1 MEHAKDRITMIKAAL
16 GSLQPTVL
24 TVEDQSAHHA
34 GHAGAQSGGGHFA
47 LTIVSDA
54 FEGKAAVRR
63 HQMIYEALGD
73 LMKQDIHAIS
83 INAKTPNE

>member
-1 MEHAKDRITMIKAAL
+1 MTQANDRIELIKAAL
-16 GSLQPTVL
+16 GSLKPTVL
-24 TVEDQSAHHA
+24 SLEDQSAQHA
-34 GHAGAQSGGGHFA
+34 GHVGAQKGGGHFA

-54 FEGKAAVRR
+54 FEGKTAVRR

-73 LMKQDIHAIS
+73 LLKQDIHAIS

>member
-1 MEHAKDRITMIKAAL
+1 MEQAKDRIKMIKAAL
-16 GSLQPTVL
+16 GSFQPSVL

-54 FEGKAAVRR
+54 FEGKTAVRR

-83 INAKTPNE
+83 ITAKTPNE

>member
-1 MEHAKDRITMIKAAL
+1 MEHAKDRIELIKAAL
-16 GSLQPTVL
+16 GSLQATVL
-24 TVEDQSAHHA
+24 TVEDQSARHA

-54 FEGKAAVRR
+54 FEGKTAVRR

-83 INAKTPNE
+83 INAKTSLE

>member
-1 MEHAKDRITMIKAAL
+1 MAEANNRIERIKTAL
-16 GSLQPTVL
+16 GNLQPTVL

-47 LTIVSDA
+47 LTIVSDV
-54 FEGKAAVRR
+54 FEGKTAVRR